1 MNNKNKYIEAVTEF
15 IIDMFE
21 SQDDDEED
29 TETQYQQMLAQLMTN
44 KELKRLVYSLVP
56 QKDKED
62 AWGEFI
68 LQVAE
73 IKDKCKVLEIWNK
86 KNREFHW
93 FMIRIIMNQFKSNTS
108 HFYRQYRRPDHQRD
122 DNSST
127 LIEIANSIGERDTT
141 ADGYVMDNIENHVT
155 HNDNTEEKLTNKQ
168 IMDEVNWY
176 VNNKLSWYERELY
189 TMYYEEE
196 LSHVKISNITSIPA
210 TSIGNTIRIVLSK
223 IQNHLA
229 YKGIIKRN

>member
-1 MNNKNKYIEAVTEF
+1 MNNKNKYIKAVVEF
-15 IIDMFE
+15 ILE
-21 SQDDDEED
+21 CNEQED
-29 TETQYQQMLAQLMTN
+29 SETQYQQMLAELMTN
-44 KELKRLVYSLVP
+44 KELKRLVYNLVP

-73 IKDKCKVLEIWNK
+73 IKDKCKVLEVWNK
-86 KNREFHW
+86 NNREFHW

-155 HNDNTEEKLTNKQ
+155 HNDNTEERLTNKQ

-189 TMYYEEE
+189 IMYYEEE

>member
-1 MNNKNKYIEAVTEF
+1 MNNKNKYIKAVVEF
-15 IIDMFE
+15 ILE
-21 SQDDDEED
+21 CNEQED
-29 TETQYQQMLAQLMTN
+29 SETQYQQMLAQLMTN
-44 KELKRLVYSLVP
+44 KELKRLVYNLVP

-73 IKDKCKVLEIWNK
+73 IKDKCKVLEVWNK

-155 HNDNTEEKLTNKQ
+155 HNDNTEEQLTNKQ

-189 TMYYEEE
+189 IMYYEEE
-196 LSHVKISNITSIPA
+196 LSHVKISHITSIPA

-229 YKGIIKRN
+229 YKGIIKRK

>member
-1 MNNKNKYIEAVTEF
+1 MNNKNKYIKAVVEF
-15 IIDMFE
+15 ILE
-21 SQDDDEED
+21 CNEQED
-29 TETQYQQMLAQLMTN
+29 TETQYQQMLAQLMIN
-44 KELKRLVYSLVP
+44 KELKRLVYNLVP

-73 IKDKCKVLEIWNK
+73 IKDKCKVLEVWNK

-155 HNDNTEEKLTNKQ
+155 HNDNTEEQLTNKQ

-189 TMYYEEE
+189 IMYYEEE

>member
-1 MNNKNKYIEAVTEF
+1 MNNKEKYIEAVTEF

-21 SQDDDEED
+21 SEDDEED
-29 TETQYQQMLAQLMTN
+29 TETQYQQMLAELMMN
-44 KELKRLVYSLVP
+44 KELKRLVYSLVS

-73 IKDKCKVLEIWNK
+73 IKDKDKVLEVWNK

-108 HFYRQYRRPDHQRD
+108 HFYRQYRRTDHQRD

-127 LIEIANSIGERDTT
+127 LIELANSIGERDTT
-141 ADGYVMDNIENHVT
+141 AEGYVMDNLYNSLLHD
-155 HNDNTEEKLTNKQ
+155 DNTEENISNQQ
-168 IMDEVNWY
+168 IMDEVNWF
-176 VNNKLSWYERELY
+176 VNNNLSWYEKELY

-196 LSHVKISNITSIPA
+196 LSHVKISNITGIPA
-210 TSIGNTIRIVLSK
+210 TSIGNTIRIVLSR
-223 IQNHLA
+223 IQNHLR
-229 YKGIIKRN
+229 YKGIIKNK

>member
-1 MNNKNKYIEAVTEF
+1 MNNKNKYIKAVVEF
-15 IIDMFE
+15 ILE
-21 SQDDDEED
+21 CNEQED
-29 TETQYQQMLAQLMTN
+29 SETQYQQMLAELMTN
-44 KELKRLVYSLVP
+44 KELKRLVYNLVP

-73 IKDKCKVLEIWNK
+73 IKDKCKVLEVWNK

-155 HNDNTEEKLTNKQ
+155 HNDNTEEQLTNKQ

-196 LSHVKISNITSIPA
+196 LSHVKISHITSIPA

>member
-1 MNNKNKYIEAVTEF
+1 MNNKNKYIKAVVEF
-15 IIDMFE
+15 ILE
-21 SQDDDEED
+21 CNEQED
-29 TETQYQQMLAQLMTN
+29 SETQYQQMLAQLMIN
-44 KELKRLVYSLVP
+44 KELKRLVYNLVP

-73 IKDKCKVLEIWNK
+73 IKDKCKVLEVWNK

-155 HNDNTEEKLTNKQ
+155 HNDNTEEQLTNKQ

-189 TMYYEEE
+189 IMYYEEE

>member
-1 MNNKNKYIEAVTEF
+1 MNNKNKYIKAVVEF
-15 IIDMFE
+15 ILE
-21 SQDDDEED
+21 CNEQED
-29 TETQYQQMLAQLMTN
+29 SETQYQQMLAELMTN
-44 KELKRLVYSLVP
+44 KELKRLVYNLVP

-73 IKDKCKVLEIWNK
+73 IKDKCKVLEVWNK

-155 HNDNTEEKLTNKQ
+155 HNDNTEERLTNKQ

-196 LSHVKISNITSIPA
+196 LSHVKISHITSIPA

>member
-1 MNNKNKYIEAVTEF
+1 MNNKNKYIKAVVEF
-15 IIDMFE
+15 ILE
-21 SQDDDEED
+21 CNEQED
-29 TETQYQQMLAQLMTN
+29 SETQYQQMLAELMIN
-44 KELKRLVYSLVP
+44 KELKRLVYNLVP

-73 IKDKCKVLEIWNK
+73 IKDKCKVLEVWNK

-155 HNDNTEEKLTNKQ
+155 HNDNTEEQLTNKQ

-189 TMYYEEE
+189 IMYYEEE

>member
-1 MNNKNKYIEAVTEF
+1 MNNKNKYIKAVVEF
-15 IIDMFE
+15 ILE
-21 SQDDDEED
+21 CNEQED
-29 TETQYQQMLAQLMTN
+29 TETQYQQMLAQLMIN
-44 KELKRLVYSLVP
+44 KELKRLVYNLVP

-73 IKDKCKVLEIWNK
+73 IKDKCKVLEVWNK

-155 HNDNTEEKLTNKQ
+155 HNDNTEEQLTNKQ

-189 TMYYEEE
+189 IMYYEEE

-210 TSIGNTIRIVLSK
+210 TIIGNTIRIVLSK

>member
-1 MNNKNKYIEAVTEF
+1 MNNKNKYIKAVEEF
-15 IIDMFE
+15 ILE
-21 SQDDDEED
+21 CNEQED
-29 TETQYQQMLAQLMTN
+29 SETQYQQMLAQLMIN
-44 KELKRLVYSLVP
+44 KELKRLVYNLVP

-73 IKDKCKVLEIWNK
+73 IKDKCKVLEVWNK

-155 HNDNTEEKLTNKQ
+155 HNDNTEEQLTNKQ

-196 LSHVKISNITSIPA
+196 LSHVKISHITSIPA

-229 YKGIIKRN
+229 YKGIIKRK

>member
-1 MNNKNKYIEAVTEF
+1 MNNKNKYIKAVVEF
-15 IIDMFE
+15 ILE
-21 SQDDDEED
+21 CNEQED
-29 TETQYQQMLAQLMTN
+29 SETQYQQMLAELMIN
-44 KELKRLVYSLVP
+44 KELKRLVYNLVP

-73 IKDKCKVLEIWNK
+73 IKDKCKVLEVWNK

-155 HNDNTEEKLTNKQ
+155 HNDNTEEQLTNKQ

-189 TMYYEEE
+189 IMYYEEE

-210 TSIGNTIRIVLSK
+210 TIIGNTIRIVLSK